1 VGSRLAW
8 GLSIP
13 PSAVKSFSVRY
24 RANGGYSVRTA
35 KSTELTPYSPGMAT
49 RLGSALRA
57 ARTARGLTLRDLEK
71 LTGMSQSQ
79 LSQIE
84 TGYRAD
90 PSFSTVSK
98 IAKAVGVSLD
108 GLAGN
113 TKASSAP
120 GVPPKQIA
128 DLERA
133 KSDTLKAASRI
144 NAVIDAIRNA

>member
-1 VGSRLAW
+1 
-8 GLSIP
+8 
-13 PSAVKSFSVRY
+13 
-24 RANGGYSVRTA
+24 
-35 KSTELTPYSPGMAT
+35 MAT

-98 IAKAVGVSLD
+98 IARAVGVSLD

-113 TKASSAP
+113 TKASSSL

-144 NAVIDAIRNA
+144 DAVIDAIRNA